1 MGEIPMP
8 DKDPS
13 LMARCLEC
21 DSRIYFERK
30 PDLGQIIVCPECET
44 SLEVV
49 RASPIRFDWADEGS
63 QRSDAGSLDLDE
75 FFNNLEG
82 EESEEEEGEYDY
94 DDEDGRY

>member
-1 MGEIPMP
+1 MAE
-8 DKDPS
+8 KDPS

-49 RASPIRFDWADEGS
+49 RTSPIRFAWPDEGS
-63 QRSDAGSLDLDE
+63 DRGSSGGGVDLDE
-75 FFNNLEG
+75 FFRDVAR
-82 EESEEEEGEYDY
+82 EEEESSE
-94 DDEDGRY
+94 DDDGF

>member
-1 MGEIPMP
+1 MP

-44 SLEVV
+44 SLEVI
-49 RASPIRFDWADEGS
+49 RSSPIRFDWADEGS
-63 QRSDAGSLDLDE
+63 QRGGSEAVDLDE
-75 FFNNLEG
+75 FFSNLD
-82 EESEEEEGEYDY
+82 EEDEYEDDY
-94 DDEDGRY
+94 EDSEDGRY

>member
-1 MGEIPMP
+1 ML

-30 PDLGQIIVCPECET
+30 PEVGQIIVCPECES

-49 RASPIRFDWADEGS
+49 RSSPIRFGWPDDADERGGS
-63 QRSDAGSLDLDE
+63 GVDLHE
-75 FFNNLEG
+75 FFSNLK
-82 EESEEEEGEYDY
+82 
-94 DDEDGRY
+94 DDEDEDEDDYGDDDGN